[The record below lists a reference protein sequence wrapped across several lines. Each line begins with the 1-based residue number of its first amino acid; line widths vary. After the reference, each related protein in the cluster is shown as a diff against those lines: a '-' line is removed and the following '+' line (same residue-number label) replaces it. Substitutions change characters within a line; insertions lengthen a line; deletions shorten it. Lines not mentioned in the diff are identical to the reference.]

1 MRKSIGW
8 LALLLAAFGLG
19 HASAQPAVPDGV
31 FVRDGADNTWLV
43 TGGTRA
49 VVPIYPASDEQIAAL
64 PESGRWVASAAGG
77 SIVLGDRPEWA
88 EAPAPIRRRDD
99 PPKLTFQL
107 AAAELGRGAPL
118 ELTVSATDD
127 FGLDWIGWEVEVP
140 DEDDATEDP
149 ELAREH
155 RFACDGRTEC
165 TNTWSVPT
173 TGTGRY
179 ALVVRTRDT
188 TGQRTE
194 ATTDLVIR

>member
-19 HASAQPAVPDGV
+19 HASAQPAIPDGV

-43 TGGTRA
+43 TGGSRA

-64 PESGRWVASAAGG
+64 PESGRWVTSAAGG
-77 SIVLGDRPEWA
+77 TIALGDRPQWA
-88 EAPAPIRRRDD
+88 EAPAPVRRGDD
-99 PPKLTFQL
+99 PPRLTFRL
-107 AAAELGRGAPL
+107 AAAEINRGGTL
-118 ELTVSATDD
+118 ELTISATDD
-127 FGLDWIGWEVEVP
+127 IGLEWIEWEAEAP
-140 DEDDATEDP
+140 DEDQATEDP

-165 TNTWSVPT
+165 TNTWIVPT
-173 TGTGRY
+173 TGVGRY
-179 ALVVRTRDT
+179 SLVVRARDT
-188 TGQRTE
+188 TGQRDV